1 MRPWPRHAARS
12 HASLSVDPMAVA
24 QAAQTAVG
32 RQIGKGYA
40 CTVHLAGFPQFV
52 IGQAG
57 GDAHGQEGVSQV
69 EPPASDH
76 DGCRGHL
83 PVREALLLRYYPV
96 HVESLSPSARGPT
109 PI

>member
-40 CTVHLAGFPQFV
+40 CTVHEPGGFPQFV
-52 IGQAG
+52 MKNQGKLG
-57 GDAHGQEGVSQV
+57 RWTL
-69 EPPASDH
+69 P
-76 DGCRGHL
+76 RGNFT
-83 PVREALLLRYYPV
+83 
-96 HVESLSPSARGPT
+96 G
-109 PI
+109 